1 VFRLSRRGLALAAC
15 IVLALTACV
24 ACGSASGR
32 TAAEAPTTWPPL
44 FSTLPATAAGAEG
57 VRPPLSCPA
66 RIESQMTEAQRIGQL
81 FLVAFE
87 GNPVAEA
94 TSTAGTRHFGSWLL
108 AASDSVSTTA
118 LAAELGAVQAQASSS
133 ATRGV
138 KYFVA
143 ANQEGGEVQAL
154 GGPGFPA
161 MPSALDQG
169 QLSVRTLE
177 DQAAAWGRALR
188 SAGVNLNLAPV
199 MDVVPRAS
207 AAQNAPIVALQRE
220 FGYDP
225 QTNGAHGVAFIEG
238 MRQAGVA
245 SVAKHFPGLG
255 QVRGNTDFTADVV
268 DTTTAP
274 GSADLGS
281 FGSAIAAGVPFVMV
295 ALATYTKIDAGH
307 LAVFSSRVM
316 DGLLRQQMH
325 FRGVIVSDDLGA
337 AAAVAGI
344 PAADRG
350 VDFLAAGGDLIT
362 SQSLS
367 AAESMEQGIAA
378 RVASDSS
385 FRSVVNAAVLRV
397 LTAKQASGLL
407 PCSSS

>member
-1 VFRLSRRGLALAAC
+1 MFRLSRRCLVLMAC
-15 IVLALTACV
+15 VVLTLTACV
-24 ACGSASGR
+24 ACGSATGR
-32 TAAEAPTTWPPL
+32 AAARAPATWAPL
-44 FSTLPATAAGAEG
+44 FSTVPAAAADG
-57 VRPPLSCPA
+57 VTPPLSCPA
-66 RIESQMTEAQRIGQL
+66 RIESQMTEAQRVGQL

-87 GNPVAEA
+87 GDPAAEA
-94 TSTAGTRHFGSWLL
+94 ASTAGSYHFGSWLL
-108 AASDSVSTTA
+108 AASDTVSTTA
-118 LAAELGAVQAQASSS
+118 LAAELRAVQSQATSR
-133 ATRGV
+133 ATRDV
-138 KYFVA
+138 RFFVT

-154 GGPGFPA
+154 RGPGFPA
-161 MPSALDQG
+161 MPSALAQG
-169 QLSVRTLE
+169 QVPVRTLE
-177 DQAAAWGRALR
+177 EQAAAWGHALR
-188 SAGVNLNLAPV
+188 SAGLNLNLAPV

-207 AAQNAPIVALQRE
+207 AAQNQPIGALQRE

-225 QTNGAHGVAFIEG
+225 QTNGSHGVAFIRG

-245 SVAKHFPGLG
+245 TVAKHFPGLG

-268 DTTTAP
+268 DTTTTP
-274 GSADLGS
+274 GDADLGS
-281 FGSAIAAGVPFVMV
+281 FQSAIDAGVPFVMV
-295 ALATYTKIDAGH
+295 ALATYTRIDARH

-316 DGLLRQQMH
+316 NGLLRQQMH

-367 AAESMEQGIAA
+367 AAEAMESGILA
-378 RVASDSS
+378 RTASDPS

-397 LTAKQASGLL
+397 LSAKQASGLL
-407 PCSSS
+407 PC

>member
-1 VFRLSRRGLALAAC
+1 MSRLIRRRVALVAC

-24 ACGSASGR
+24 ACGSAAGR
-32 TAAEAPTTWPPL
+32 TAAQAPTTWAPL
-44 FSTLPATAAGAEG
+44 FSTLPATAAGAEK
-57 VRPPLSCPA
+57 VTPPLSCPV
-66 RIESQMTEAQRIGQL
+66 RIESQMTEAQRVGQL

-87 GNPVAEA
+87 GDPAAEA
-94 TSTAGTRHFGSWLL
+94 ASTAGTHHFGSWLL
-108 AASDSVSTTA
+108 AASDSVSTTT
-118 LAAELGAVQAQASSS
+118 LAAELRAVQAQASSS

-138 KYFVA
+138 RYLLA

-169 QLSVRTLE
+169 QFSVRTLE
-177 DQAAAWGRALR
+177 DQAAAWGHALR

-207 AAQNAPIVALQRE
+207 AAQNAPIGALQRE

-281 FGSAIAAGVPFVMV
+281 FESAIAAGVPFVMV

-344 PAADRG
+344 PVADRG

-367 AAESMEQGIAA
+367 AAESMEQGIVA
-378 RVASDSS
+378 RVGSDSS

>member
-1 VFRLSRRGLALAAC
+1 
-15 IVLALTACV
+15 
-24 ACGSASGR
+24 
-32 TAAEAPTTWPPL
+32 
-44 FSTLPATAAGAEG
+44 
-57 VRPPLSCPA
+57 
-66 RIESQMTEAQRIGQL
+66 MTEAQRIGQL

-207 AAQNAPIVALQRE
+207 AAQNAPIGALQRE